1 MLSTSTKSQSVPSNK
16 QQGSIAMSSTPTATI
31 KKPSRKSF
39 LVNFVAGGVAG
50 TTGVILTSP
59 LDVVQTRLQSSLL
72 KLSSTNV
79 SAPSVATAAG
89 GAGVVSNGSVG
100 STRFGLLVF
109 SYMRHVVKTEGFFG
123 LYKGLVPNLM
133 GIAPSRAIYFAVY
146 SKSKSFLTT
155 THLSNSSW
163 THMLSA
169 LSASWSVSTLTNP
182 IWFIKTRMQ
191 LDTSTT
197 GQQRKIVDVV
207 KEVFRNEG
215 ARGFYRG
222 LCASY
227 VGASET
233 MIYFVLYEKM
243 KQTMGATHEN
253 EKLSP
258 LGYITSAFF
267 SKCTATISVY
277 PHEVART
284 RLRQES
290 VKEAKDKLYK
300 GFMQTIQKVYKDEG
314 WSGLYGGMGAHLMRQ
329 VPNTVIMFFTY
340 ESIVNFLSQE

>member
-1 MLSTSTKSQSVPSNK
+1 MLSTSSTKTQTPSS
-16 QQGSIAMSSTPTATI
+16 SIMSSTPTATI

-59 LDVVQTRLQSSLL
+59 LDVVQTRLQSSFV
-72 KLSSTNV
+72 KLSATTAPTTN
-79 SAPSVATAAG
+79 VATASRG
-89 GAGVVSNGSVG
+89 GVVAGNSMSN
-100 STRFGLLVF
+100 RFGLLVY
-109 SYMRHVVKTEGFFG
+109 SYMRHVAKTEGFFG
-123 LYKGLVPNLM
+123 LYKGLIPNLL
-133 GIAPSRAIYFAVY
+133 GIAPSRAVYFAVY
-146 SKSKSFLTT
+146 SKTKSYLTT
-155 THLSNSSW
+155 THLANSSW

-182 IWFIKTRMQ
+182 IWFVKTRMQ
-191 LDTSTT
+191 LDLSST
-197 GQQRKIVDVV
+197 GQQRKIIDVV
-207 KEVFRNEG
+207 KEVFKNEG
-215 ARGFYRG
+215 IRGFYRG

-243 KQTMGATHEN
+243 KQIMGTSHEN

-258 LGYITSAFF
+258 LGYISSAFV
-267 SKCTATISVY
+267 SKCTATIAVY
-277 PHEVART
+277 PHEVVRT

-290 VKEAKDKLYK
+290 VKDAKDKLYK
-300 GFMQTIQKVYKDEG
+300 GFMQTLRKVYKDEK
-314 WSGLYGGMGAHLMRQ
+314 WAGLYGGMGAHLMRQ

-340 ESIVNFLSQE
+340 ETIVNLLSHE

>member
-1 MLSTSTKSQSVPSNK
+1 MLSSTSAKPTPQQAAK
-16 QQGSIAMSSTPTATI
+16 QTLMATPAAI

-39 LVNFVAGGVAG
+39 LVNFVAGGIAG
-50 TTGVILTSP
+50 TTGVIVTSP
-59 LDVVQTRLQSSLL
+59 LDVVQTRLQSSFV
-72 KLSSTNV
+72 KLTPVSTSNL
-79 SAPSVATAAG
+79 ATANG
-89 GAGVVSNGSVG
+89 GVVAAANNTSN
-100 STRFGLLVF
+100 RFGFLVY
-109 SYMRHVVKTEGFFG
+109 SYMKHIVKTEGFLG

-146 SKSKSFLTT
+146 SKSKAFLTS
-155 THLSNSSW
+155 THLANSSW

-191 LDTSTT
+191 LDLSAT
-197 GQQRKIVDVV
+197 GQQRRIVDVV

-215 ARGFYRG
+215 IGGFYRG

-233 MIYFVLYEKM
+233 MIYFVLYERMKM
-243 KQTMGATHEN
+243 LMGSTSEN

-258 LGYITSAFF
+258 VGYICSAFF
-267 SKCTATISVY
+267 SKCCATIAVY

-290 VKEAKDKLYK
+290 VKSAKDKLYK
-300 GFMQTIQKVYKDEG
+300 GFLQTLQKVYKDEG
-314 WSGLYGGMGAHLMRQ
+314 WTGLYGGMGAHLMRQ
-329 VPNTVIMFFTY
+329 VPNTVIMFLTY
-340 ESIVNFLSQE
+340 ESIVNFLSHE